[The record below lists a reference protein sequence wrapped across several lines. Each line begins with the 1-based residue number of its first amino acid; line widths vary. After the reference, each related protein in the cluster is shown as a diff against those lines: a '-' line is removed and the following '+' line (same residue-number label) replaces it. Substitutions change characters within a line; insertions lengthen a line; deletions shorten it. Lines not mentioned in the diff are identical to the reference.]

1 MLYALLALVSA
12 GVAGYFIYTFQNSAE
27 GSTTNLILGIVFAIL
42 AVALAGFFLFN
53 KMTHQEEIHITE

>member
-12 GVAGYFIYTFQNSAE
+12 GVAAYFFYTFQNSE
-27 GSTTNLILGIVFAIL
+27 GSTTSMILGIVFAIA

>member
-12 GVAGYFIYTFQNSAE
+12 GVAGYFIYTFQNAAE